1 MKKINTLI
9 VILIA
14 AELIFLAIIFFDFSP
29 VEAVRVNW
37 ETGEEV
43 KYNRFS
49 SVPVLL
55 YHNIV
60 EDHISPKSP
69 FSIKKRDLVRHFEI
83 LRERGIEVIHLD
95 SLAGG
100 SGNYNN
106 FSGGKAVVITFDDD
120 YLSMYRILLPVVKE
134 FNYPVTLFVYTD
146 GISRGGAGG
155 LDWAMLREMDRNGID
170 IQGHSK
176 SHSDLTAISIDE
188 AYSGGEKLYEELVLS
203 KNIIEKNLNKRVKY
217 FAFPYGRYSLELLE
231 LARYAGY
238 DKVFS
243 TDYGPNIITRDNFC
257 LRRHHIK
264 NSYSEEFFISIV
276 E

>member
-9 VILIA
+9 VVLIA

-37 ETGEEV
+37 ETGEEF

-60 EDHISPKSP
+60 EDHVPPKSP
-69 FSIKKRDLVRHFEI
+69 FAIKRRDLVRQFEI
-83 LRERGIEVIHLD
+83 LRERGIEVIPLS

-100 SGNYNN
+100 GGGDRN
-106 FSGGKAVVITFDDD
+106 FNAGKYVVITFDDD
-120 YLSMYRILLPVVKE
+120 YLSMYRILLPLVKE
-134 FNYPVTLFVYTD
+134 FRYPVTLFVYTD
-146 GISRGGAGG
+146 GISMAGRGG
-155 LDWAMLREMDRNGID
+155 LDWAMLREMDRSGID
-170 IQGHSK
+170 IQSHSI
-176 SHSDLTAISIDE
+176 SHSDLTAIRINNGYNE
-188 AYSGGEKLYEELVLS
+188 GRKLYEELVLS
-203 KNIIEKNLNKRVKY
+203 KSIIEKNLNKQVKY

-243 TDYGPNIITRDNFC
+243 TDYGPNIITRDNFS

>member
-29 VEAVRVNW
+29 GDAVRVNW
-37 ETGEEV
+37 EKGGAA
-43 KYNRFS
+43 KYNRLS

-60 EDHISPKSP
+60 EDHVTPKSP
-69 FSIKKRDLVRHFEI
+69 FAIKRGTLVRHFKI
-83 LRERGIEVIHLD
+83 LQERGIEVIPLAA
-95 SLAGG
+95 LAGG
-100 SGNYNN
+100 GGDERN
-106 FSGGKAVVITFDDD
+106 FSGGRSVVITFDDD
-120 YLSMYRILLPVVKE
+120 YLSMYRILLPVAEE
-134 FNYPVTLFVYTD
+134 FNYPLTLFVYTD
-146 GISRGGAGG
+146 GISRAGRGG
-155 LDWAMLREMDRNGID
+155 LDWAMLREMERNGID
-170 IQGHSK
+170 IQGHSI
-176 SHSDLTAISIDE
+176 SHSDLTGVSLNE
-188 AYSGGEKLYEELVLS
+188 GKKLYEEFVLS
-203 KNIIEKNLNKRVKY
+203 KRIIEQNLNKRVRY

-231 LARYAGY
+231 MARSAGY

-264 NSYSEEFFISIV
+264 NSYSEDFFISIV